1 MNKTTKI
8 NILAY
13 VSDPDKTYNY
23 YGDIVTYE
31 GKRYFVSLAEERV
44 EFLGIVNELKLRND
58 EEKCSSCDGTGLKM
72 WAYPKHKVDICF
84 ICNGAGKV
92 KV

>member
-13 VSDPDKTYNY
+13 ASQPDKDINY
-23 YGDIVTYE
+23 DGDIVEYE

-44 EFLGIVNELKLRND
+44 EFKGIVRGEN
-58 EEKCSSCDGTGLKM
+58 
-72 WAYPKHKVDICF
+72 
-84 ICNGAGKV
+84 
-92 KV
+92 

>member
-13 VSDPDKTYNY
+13 ASQPDKDINY
-23 YGDIVTYE
+23 DGDIVEYE

-44 EFLGIVNELKLRND
+44 EFKGIVRKEN
-58 EEKCSSCDGTGLKM
+58 
-72 WAYPKHKVDICF
+72 
-84 ICNGAGKV
+84 
-92 KV
+92 

>member
-13 VSDPDKTYNY
+13 ASEPDKNICYE
-23 YGDIVTYE
+23 GDYVDYQ

-44 EFLGIVNELKLRND
+44 EFV
-58 EEKCSSCDGTGLKM
+58 GL
-72 WAYPKHKVDICF
+72 VR
-84 ICNGAGKV
+84 GKE
-92 KV
+92 

>member
-13 VSDPDKTYNY
+13 ASQPDKDINY
-23 YGDIVTYE
+23 DGDIVEYE

-44 EFLGIVNELKLRND
+44 EFIGNL
-58 EEKCSSCDGTGLKM
+58 
-72 WAYPKHKVDICF
+72 
-84 ICNGAGKV
+84 KV
-92 KV
+92 KWWLNCILMVKNRNLVINVLRRKGNNYGGREEMW